1 MEFKLRIK
9 PRHFKGCNKNDIMYQ
24 ISDGHCWTYGL
35 HKGSRINGLSP
46 LFRKKD
52 NYVRVFN
59 LIKHN
64 RKSIRTIDKK
74 GNKHTTI
81 KPMYWEAFVYDI
93 PIVFFEISGLSVI
106 QEKRNFRIFNRNKKS

>member
-1 MEFKLRIK
+1 MELKLRIK
-9 PRHFKGCNKNDIMYQ
+9 PQYYKGVNKNDVMSQ
-24 ISDGHCWTYGL
+24 ISRDYCWTYGL
-35 HKGSRINGLSP
+35 HKGVRINGLRP
-46 LFRKKD
+46 LFRNKD

-74 GNKHTTI
+74 GNKRVTI

-93 PIVFFEISGLSVI
+93 PLSFFEISGLSII
-106 QEKRNFRIFNRNKKS
+106 QEKRNFRIFDRNK